1 MSLLTNLD
9 ETFSHAEDLN
19 AIDKLMSFVDPELLQ
34 QAYELSGVATVR
46 RRRLP
51 LDSVVLTIVGMS
63 LFRNDPVWD
72 IANKLNVSLPGKN
85 RFVAPSAVVQARQRL
100 GDDAVGH
107 VFKLMA
113 QRAFTEYAF
122 EQWCGLNVLAV
133 DGVMFR
139 AQDTAENLDAF
150 GCDRNAKGDNPY
162 PQVRMCSL
170 METSSHL
177 LLASEFDS
185 RDVGE
190 MSLAQRLVPSV
201 PDNSLTLFDRGYY
214 SLGLLYL
221 WMTKGVNTH
230 WMLPARKD
238 LQYTVRHQLSEDD
251 AVITLKTSPQA
262 RKKFDGLPET
272 IEARLTR
279 YKVDGKSYRVL
290 SSMVDA
296 MQFPYEEVVNVYVQ
310 RWEIELGFREMK
322 QTLHQAKLTLRSK
335 KPEMVRQE
343 LWGLLVAYNLIR
355 MMMLD
360 AVKDMPEL
368 SPSRLSFGL
377 CMRHIIVFFLTTL
390 PETVTKLP
398 AHYEYLM
405 ESLRMMRLPDKRPD
419 RYYPRVVRKDRLN
432 TPQRKMPV
440 SLTDW
445 H

>member
-170 METSSHL
+170 MDTSRHL
-177 LLASEFDS
+177 LLASACDS

-190 MSLAQRLVPSV
+190 LSVAQRLVPSV

-419 RYYPRVVRKDRLN
+419 RYYPRVVRKRPTKYPTKKNASQLN
-432 TPQRKMPV
+432 
-440 SLTDW
+440 
-445 H
+445 

>member
-9 ETFSHAEDLN
+9 ETFSHAEDLK
-19 AIDKLMSFVDPELLQ
+19 AVDKLMSFVDPELLQ
-34 QAYELSGVATVR
+34 QAYTLSGVATIR

-51 LDSVVLTIVGMS
+51 LDSVVFTIVGMS

-72 IANKLNVSLPGKN
+72 IANKLDISLPGKN

-100 GDDAVGH
+100 GDEAVGH

-113 QRAFTEYAF
+113 QRAFGDFAF

-139 AQDTAENLDAF
+139 AQDTDENLTAF

-190 MSLAQRLVPSV
+190 MSLAQRLIPSV
-201 PDNSLTLFDRGYY
+201 PNNSLTLFDRGYY

-238 LQYTVRHQLSEDD
+238 LQYTVKHRLSEHD

-272 IEARLTR
+272 IDARLTS
-279 YKVDGKSYRVL
+279 YKVDGKSYHVL
-290 SSMVDA
+290 SSMVDVL
-296 MQFPYEEVVNVYVQ
+296 QFPYEEVVDVYVQ

-322 QTLHQAKLTLRSK
+322 QTLNQAKLTLRSK

-343 LWGLLVAYNLIR
+343 LWGLLLAYNLIR
-355 MMMLD
+355 MIMLD

-368 SPSRLSFGL
+368 RVKSLSKYSVIF
-377 CMRHIIVFFLTTL
+377 T
-390 PETVTKLP
+390 
-398 AHYEYLM
+398 
-405 ESLRMMRLPDKRPD
+405 
-419 RYYPRVVRKDRLN
+419 
-432 TPQRKMPV
+432 
-440 SLTDW
+440 
-445 H
+445 

>member
-100 GDDAVGH
+100 SDDAVGH

-201 PDNSLTLFDRGYY
+201 PDNTLTLFDRGYY
-214 SLGLLYL
+214 SQGLLYL

-230 WMLPARKD
+230 WILPARKD

-377 CMRHIIVFFLTTL
+377 CMRNIIVFFLNTL

-405 ESLRMMRLPDKRPD
+405 ESLTMMRLPDKRPD
-419 RYYPRVVRKDRLN
+419 RYYPRVVRKRPTKYPTKKNASQLN
-432 TPQRKMPV
+432 
-440 SLTDW
+440 
-445 H
+445 

>member
-9 ETFSHAEDLN
+9 ETFSHAENLN

-377 CMRHIIVFFLTTL
+377 CMRHIIVFFL
-390 PETVTKLP
+390 
-398 AHYEYLM
+398 
-405 ESLRMMRLPDKRPD
+405 SLI
-419 RYYPRVVRKDRLN
+419 
-432 TPQRKMPV
+432 
-440 SLTDW
+440 
-445 H
+445 HI

>member
-1 MSLLTNLD
+1 
-9 ETFSHAEDLN
+9 
-19 AIDKLMSFVDPELLQ
+19 
-34 QAYELSGVATVR
+34 
-46 RRRLP
+46 
-51 LDSVVLTIVGMS
+51 
-63 LFRNDPVWD
+63 
-72 IANKLNVSLPGKN
+72 
-85 RFVAPSAVVQARQRL
+85 
-100 GDDAVGH
+100 
-107 VFKLMA
+107 
-113 QRAFTEYAF
+113 
-122 EQWCGLNVLAV
+122 
-133 DGVMFR
+133 
-139 AQDTAENLDAF
+139 
-150 GCDRNAKGDNPY
+150 
-162 PQVRMCSL
+162 
-170 METSSHL
+170 
-177 LLASEFDS
+177 
-185 RDVGE
+185 
-190 MSLAQRLVPSV
+190 
-201 PDNSLTLFDRGYY
+201 
-214 SLGLLYL
+214 
-221 WMTKGVNTH
+221 
-230 WMLPARKD
+230 
-238 LQYTVRHQLSEDD
+238 
-251 AVITLKTSPQA
+251 
-262 RKKFDGLPET
+262 
-272 IEARLTR
+272 
-279 YKVDGKSYRVL
+279 
-290 SSMVDA
+290 

-445 H
+445 HYAVGGYFCALKICVRKANGYTLTIESRFTTVGVYLKLSLFRLSSRCIFQCKFSRFCCHHFYWITQSREFRTTVLC

>member
-360 AVKDMPEL
+360 AVI

-419 RYYPRVVRKDRLN
+419 RYYPRVVRKRPTKYPTKKNASQLN
-432 TPQRKMPV
+432 
-440 SLTDW
+440 
-445 H
+445 

>member
-1 MSLLTNLD
+1 
-9 ETFSHAEDLN
+9 
-19 AIDKLMSFVDPELLQ
+19 
-34 QAYELSGVATVR
+34 
-46 RRRLP
+46 
-51 LDSVVLTIVGMS
+51 
-63 LFRNDPVWD
+63 
-72 IANKLNVSLPGKN
+72 
-85 RFVAPSAVVQARQRL
+85 
-100 GDDAVGH
+100 
-107 VFKLMA
+107 MA

-355 MMMLD
+355 VMMLD

-398 AHYEYLM
+398 VHYEYLM
-405 ESLRMMRLPDKRPD
+405 ESLTMMRLPDKRPD
-419 RYYPRVVRKDRLN
+419 RYYPRVVRKRPTKYPTKKNASQLN
-432 TPQRKMPV
+432 
-440 SLTDW
+440 
-445 H
+445 

>member
-1 MSLLTNLD
+1 MSLLTHLD
-9 ETFSHAEDLN
+9 DTFGHAQDLN

-51 LDSVVLTIVGMS
+51 LDSVVFTIVGMS

-72 IANKLNVSLPGKN
+72 IANKLDVLLPGKK

-100 GDDAVGH
+100 GADAVGH
-107 VFKLMA
+107 TFKLMA
-113 QRAFTEYAF
+113 QRAFGEYAF

-139 AQDTAENLDAF
+139 TQDTTENLDAF
-150 GCDRNAKGDNPY
+150 GCDRNARGDNPY

-185 RDVGE
+185 RSVGE
-190 MSLAQRLVPSV
+190 MSLAERLIPSV

-238 LQYTVRHQLSEDD
+238 LQYTVKHQLNEHD
-251 AVITLKTSPQA
+251 ALVTLATSPQA

-279 YKVDGKSYRVL
+279 YEVDGKTYRVL

-296 MQFPYEEVVNVYVQ
+296 MQFPYEDVVDVYVQ

-343 LWGLLVAYNLIR
+343 LWGLLLAYNLTR

-360 AVKDMPEL
+360 AVKDIPDL

-377 CMRHIIVFFLTTL
+377 CMRHIIVFFLTTI
-390 PETVTKLP
+390 PDTVTKLP
-398 AHYEYLM
+398 VHYEYLM
-405 ESLRMMRLPDKRPD
+405 ESLRMMRLRDKRPD
-419 RYYPRVVRKDRLN
+419 RYYPREVRKRPTKYPSKKNASQLN
-432 TPQRKMPV
+432 
-440 SLTDW
+440 
-445 H
+445 

>member
-19 AIDKLMSFVDPELLQ
+19 VIDKLMSFVDPELLQ

-51 LDSVVLTIVGMS
+51 LDSVASTIVGMS
-63 LFRNDPVWD
+63 LFRNDHVWD
-72 IANKLNVSLPGKN
+72 LANKLNVSLPGKN

-398 AHYEYLM
+398 VHYEYLM
-405 ESLRMMRLPDKRPD
+405 ESLTMMRLPDKRPD
-419 RYYPRVVRKDRLN
+419 RYYPRVVRKRPTKYPTKKNASQLN
-432 TPQRKMPV
+432 
-440 SLTDW
+440 
-445 H
+445 